1 MRVLDARQ
9 GSPIAREALLE
20 TEIDGRT
27 VVFDLMD
34 GYFYN
39 DPAAV
44 QALFSRADVVFK
56 RSFSAEKNRQ
66 FPGDISAKLRPLGL
80 NYYVTCPGSPL
91 DAERSAKSRLKQWAL
106 STRCYPQDFEARL
119 TRVRKKPRILFL
131 TRLWDPEEPAV
142 QQYPDLQAEWRQV
155 NADRIELLHR
165 LQSAFPAQFTGGVS
179 DNTCARRQCPE
190 LIVPDMLTG
199 KRAYLHRMQHTEI
212 CVASTGLHGSTG
224 WKLAEY
230 VAAGRAIVTEPLR
243 YTLPGGFEE
252 GKNYKT
258 YTSPAQCE
266 EQLRQLLADPA
277 AILAWR
283 STMRT
288 TIRCGCG
295 RNSRCGRLCGSW
307 KQGSCKGE
315 KRGMEEQK
323 RHSGFETMRILSM
336 VMIILMHG
344 IGHGGLGSAV
354 PQGSAAF
361 WIYWLLF
368 ILARVSTNCFV
379 MLSGYYLSERK
390 GPVHVGR
397 LFRIGAQVWFYSMLT
412 FCVAVK
418 AGAVPLSAVNLLRAL
433 LPLTS
438 NDYWFASAYFLMY
451 LSVPVLNAVV
461 QSLDRRQYK
470 TLLLVALLLQSVWGT
485 LFYWATD
492 VTFVNN
498 GYSFIWFYILYFIAA
513 YFRKYRVTVPSGL
526 CLLAYLAA
534 SAAGLFNRMLAL
546 RVENALHLNGFVN
559 TVNGYQALA
568 TVIAS
573 AAMFLLFQNIH
584 IRSDYWRRWVFR
596 LAPLSFGVY
605 LLHDSDFTRVLLW
618 RLVDLPR
625 FGGALLPS
633 LAYLTGA
640 VLLIA
645 VVGYAVDA
653 VYQRLYRLLRLPAL
667 ETKLDALTAC
677 ILQRIVGSEET

>member
-1 MRVLDARQ
+1 
-9 GSPIAREALLE
+9 
-20 TEIDGRT
+20 
-27 VVFDLMD
+27 
-34 GYFYN
+34 
-39 DPAAV
+39 
-44 QALFSRADVVFK
+44 
-56 RSFSAEKNRQ
+56 
-66 FPGDISAKLRPLGL
+66 
-80 NYYVTCPGSPL
+80 
-91 DAERSAKSRLKQWAL
+91 
-106 STRCYPQDFEARL
+106 
-119 TRVRKKPRILFL
+119 
-131 TRLWDPEEPAV
+131 
-142 QQYPDLQAEWRQV
+142 
-155 NADRIELLHR
+155 
-165 LQSAFPAQFTGGVS
+165 
-179 DNTCARRQCPE
+179 
-190 LIVPDMLTG
+190 
-199 KRAYLHRMQHTEI
+199 
-212 CVASTGLHGSTG
+212 
-224 WKLAEY
+224 
-230 VAAGRAIVTEPLR
+230 
-243 YTLPGGFEE
+243 
-252 GKNYKT
+252 
-258 YTSPAQCE
+258 
-266 EQLRQLLADPA
+266 
-277 AILAWR
+277 
-283 STMRT
+283 
-288 TIRCGCG
+288 
-295 RNSRCGRLCGSW
+295 
-307 KQGSCKGE
+307 
-315 KRGMEEQK
+315 MEEQK

-336 VMIILMHG
+336 VMIVLMHG
-344 IGHGGLGSAV
+344 IGHGGLGSAA

-390 GPVHVGR
+390 GAVRAGR

-418 AGAVPLSAVNLLRAL
+418 AGAVPLSAISLLRAL

-438 NDYWFASAYFLMY
+438 NGYWFASAYFLMY

-492 VTFVNN
+492 ETFVNN
-498 GYSFIWFYILYFIAA
+498 GYSFIWFYTLYFMAA

-526 CLLAYLAA
+526 CL
-534 SAAGLFNRMLAL
+534 L

-568 TVIAS
+568 TLIAS
-573 AAMFLLFQNIH
+573 AAMFLLFQNIR

-605 LLHDSDFTRVLLW
+605 LLHDSDFTRALLW
-618 RLVDLPR
+618 QLVDLPR

-640 VLLIA
+640 VLLVA
-645 VVGYAVDA
+645 AAGYAVDA

-677 ILQRIVGSEET
+677 ILQRIVGSEKA

>member
-1 MRVLDARQ
+1 M
-9 GSPIAREALLE
+9 
-20 TEIDGRT
+20 
-27 VVFDLMD
+27 
-34 GYFYN
+34 
-39 DPAAV
+39 
-44 QALFSRADVVFK
+44 
-56 RSFSAEKNRQ
+56 
-66 FPGDISAKLRPLGL
+66 
-80 NYYVTCPGSPL
+80 
-91 DAERSAKSRLKQWAL
+91 
-106 STRCYPQDFEARL
+106 
-119 TRVRKKPRILFL
+119 
-131 TRLWDPEEPAV
+131 
-142 QQYPDLQAEWRQV
+142 
-155 NADRIELLHR
+155 
-165 LQSAFPAQFTGGVS
+165 
-179 DNTCARRQCPE
+179 
-190 LIVPDMLTG
+190 
-199 KRAYLHRMQHTEI
+199 
-212 CVASTGLHGSTG
+212 
-224 WKLAEY
+224 
-230 VAAGRAIVTEPLR
+230 
-243 YTLPGGFEE
+243 
-252 GKNYKT
+252 
-258 YTSPAQCE
+258 
-266 EQLRQLLADPA
+266 
-277 AILAWR
+277 
-283 STMRT
+283 
-288 TIRCGCG
+288 
-295 RNSRCGRLCGSW
+295 
-307 KQGSCKGE
+307 
-315 KRGMEEQK
+315 
-323 RHSGFETMRILSM
+323 
-336 VMIILMHG
+336 
-344 IGHGGLGSAV
+344 
-354 PQGSAAF
+354 AF

-390 GPVHVGR
+390 GPVHAGR

-418 AGAVPLSAVNLLRAL
+418 AGAVPLSAVALLRAL

-438 NDYWFASAYFLMY
+438 NGYWFASAYFLMY

-492 VTFVNN
+492 ATFVNN
-498 GYSFIWFYILYFIAA
+498 GYSFIWFYTLYFMAA

-573 AAMFLLFQNIH
+573 AAMFLLFQNIR

-605 LLHDSDFTRVLLW
+605 LLHDSDFTRALLW
-618 RLVDLPR
+618 QLVDLPR

-645 VVGYAVDA
+645 VAGYAVDA

-667 ETKLDALTAC
+667 EEKVDALTAR
-677 ILQRIVGSEET
+677 ILQRIVGSKET

>member
-1 MRVLDARQ
+1 
-9 GSPIAREALLE
+9 
-20 TEIDGRT
+20 
-27 VVFDLMD
+27 
-34 GYFYN
+34 
-39 DPAAV
+39 
-44 QALFSRADVVFK
+44 
-56 RSFSAEKNRQ
+56 
-66 FPGDISAKLRPLGL
+66 
-80 NYYVTCPGSPL
+80 
-91 DAERSAKSRLKQWAL
+91 
-106 STRCYPQDFEARL
+106 
-119 TRVRKKPRILFL
+119 
-131 TRLWDPEEPAV
+131 
-142 QQYPDLQAEWRQV
+142 
-155 NADRIELLHR
+155 
-165 LQSAFPAQFTGGVS
+165 
-179 DNTCARRQCPE
+179 
-190 LIVPDMLTG
+190 
-199 KRAYLHRMQHTEI
+199 
-212 CVASTGLHGSTG
+212 
-224 WKLAEY
+224 
-230 VAAGRAIVTEPLR
+230 
-243 YTLPGGFEE
+243 
-252 GKNYKT
+252 
-258 YTSPAQCE
+258 
-266 EQLRQLLADPA
+266 
-277 AILAWR
+277 
-283 STMRT
+283 
-288 TIRCGCG
+288 
-295 RNSRCGRLCGSW
+295 
-307 KQGSCKGE
+307 
-315 KRGMEEQK
+315 MEEQK

-336 VMIILMHG
+336 VMIVLMHG
-344 IGHGGLGSAV
+344 IGHGGLGSAA
-354 PQGSAAF
+354 PQGTAAF

-390 GPVHVGR
+390 GPVHAGR

-418 AGAVPLSAVNLLRAL
+418 AGAVPLSAISLLRAL

-438 NDYWFASAYFLMY
+438 NGYWFASAYFLMY

-492 VTFVNN
+492 ATFVNN
-498 GYSFIWFYILYFIAA
+498 GYSFIWFYTLYFMAA

-526 CLLAYLAA
+526 CLLAYLTA

-605 LLHDSDFTRVLLW
+605 LLHDSDFTRALLW
-618 RLVDLPR
+618 QLVDLPR

-645 VVGYAVDA
+645 VAGYAVDA
-653 VYQRLYRLLRLPAL
+653 VYQRLYRLLHLPAL
-667 ETKLDALTAC
+667 EEKVDVFATR
-677 ILQRIVGSEET
+677 ILQSVVGSKEA

>member
-1 MRVLDARQ
+1 
-9 GSPIAREALLE
+9 
-20 TEIDGRT
+20 
-27 VVFDLMD
+27 
-34 GYFYN
+34 
-39 DPAAV
+39 
-44 QALFSRADVVFK
+44 
-56 RSFSAEKNRQ
+56 
-66 FPGDISAKLRPLGL
+66 
-80 NYYVTCPGSPL
+80 
-91 DAERSAKSRLKQWAL
+91 
-106 STRCYPQDFEARL
+106 
-119 TRVRKKPRILFL
+119 
-131 TRLWDPEEPAV
+131 
-142 QQYPDLQAEWRQV
+142 
-155 NADRIELLHR
+155 
-165 LQSAFPAQFTGGVS
+165 
-179 DNTCARRQCPE
+179 
-190 LIVPDMLTG
+190 
-199 KRAYLHRMQHTEI
+199 
-212 CVASTGLHGSTG
+212 
-224 WKLAEY
+224 
-230 VAAGRAIVTEPLR
+230 
-243 YTLPGGFEE
+243 
-252 GKNYKT
+252 
-258 YTSPAQCE
+258 
-266 EQLRQLLADPA
+266 
-277 AILAWR
+277 
-283 STMRT
+283 
-288 TIRCGCG
+288 
-295 RNSRCGRLCGSW
+295 
-307 KQGSCKGE
+307 
-315 KRGMEEQK
+315 MEEQK

-336 VMIILMHG
+336 VMIVLMHG
-344 IGHGGLGSAV
+344 IGHGGLGSAA

-390 GPVHVGR
+390 GAVRAGR

-418 AGAVPLSAVNLLRAL
+418 AGAVPLSAISLLRAL

-438 NDYWFASAYFLMY
+438 NGYWFASAYFLMY

-492 VTFVNN
+492 ATFVNN
-498 GYSFIWFYILYFIAA
+498 GYSFIWFYILYFMAA

-526 CLLAYLAA
+526 CLVAYLAA

-605 LLHDSDFTRVLLW
+605 LLHDSDFTRALLW

-640 VLLIA
+640 VLLVA
-645 VVGYAVDA
+645 VAGYAVDA
-653 VYQRLYRLLRLPAL
+653 VYQRLYCLLHLPAL
-667 ETKLDALTAC
+667 ETKLDALTAR
-677 ILQRIVGSEET
+677 ILQNIVGSKEV